1 MGGAGAPLRQ
11 GGGDGG
17 AAVRGEG
24 AGGGKAQRRRKGGGD
39 LAQRG
44 RGRGVDVPKL
54 KGDATRRLH
63 QFWDGKAVHEE
74 CGTRL
79 CTESCGRKS
88 CACGTKFRPQKMC
101 NAFCVFSRGARG
113 KGCKLDA
120 TDARVQPKNAFLRSH
135 SPPAPGRR
143 MCTKNSHEIMC
154 NPAICAQT
162 LPTKIRATI

>member
-1 MGGAGAPLRQ
+1 MHSYILIFFEEGLPWHSFQQDKRRL
-11 GGGDGG
+11 GGG
-17 AAVRGEG
+17 
-24 AGGGKAQRRRKGGGD
+24 
-39 LAQRG
+39 
-44 RGRGVDVPKL
+44 GVDVPKL